1 MKDLGQFLLQRGW
14 VTETQLTEAVQRQQQ
29 VGGRLG
35 TCLLEK
41 GILTEARLERALGEL
56 LNVPTATAQELET
69 IPPEVISLLPAKAAV
84 NCRAVPFR
92 LRGTQVDLAFLDV
105 GDLTLEDELSF
116 IIGKRIRFHIATEL
130 RLVEALGRYYE
141 QEVPIR
147 FASLLERFNAA
158 SPTVADSEPS
168 PTPQEVSEPRPAP
181 EEQADL
187 ASSPPASPDPPK
199 TAVSPP
205 PPVRTSIPLTTN
217 ERAALAAATPEQLGD
232 GDNEELFAERLVHAE
247 TSSEIGHA
255 LLGVLADRFVRV
267 LLFRVSAERQ
277 EVTGWLSKGPDIDR
291 DWFRNY
297 SVGLRQASVFKQL
310 LDSQSFIGRLEA
322 LPNHEAL
329 ARSWGGSLENE
340 CLLLPIPVRGKLVSV
355 VYGDRGSSGVS
366 DVDLVLVRRLV
377 AKAAIAFERCI
388 LRRKLR
394 TG

>member
-1 MKDLGQFLLQRGW
+1 MKDLGQFLLQQGW
-14 VTETQLTEAVQRQQQ
+14 VTEAQLTEAVQRQQQ

-35 TCLLEK
+35 TCFLETS
-41 GILTEARLERALGEL
+41 IITEARLEQALGEL
-56 LNVPTATAQELET
+56 LEVPAATAEELRT
-69 IPPEVISLLPAKAAV
+69 IPPEVIALLPAKAAV

-147 FASLLERFNAA
+147 FASLLERFNATPRSDA
-158 SPTVADSEPS
+158 DSQPLPTPQEESEPS
-168 PTPQEVSEPRPAP
+168 PAPDEQEDIP
-181 EEQADL
+181 
-187 ASSPPASPDPPK
+187 SPPPGSPDPPK
-199 TAVSPP
+199 TVVSSP
-205 PPVRTSIPLTTN
+205 PPVRTSIPLSSN
-217 ERAALAAATPEQLGD
+217 ERAALAAATPEQFGD

-255 LLGVLADRFVRV
+255 LLGVLSDRFVRV

-277 EVTGWLSKGPDIDR
+277 EVTGWLGKGPEIDR

-310 LDSQSFIGRLEA
+310 LDSQSFVGRLEA

-329 ARSWGGSLENE
+329 ARSWGGSLEHE

-355 VYGDRGSSGVS
+355 VYGDRGSLGVA
-366 DVDLVLVRRLV
+366 DVDLVLTRRLV